1 MRSKFFVEYFS
12 AGKLRVGSTIGSLVM
27 NTIFTLILRDFL
39 NTYGTLPIQSHSAS
53 HFGYFL
59 ALLPRSRSRPKKYE
73 KTNQKVEVSQTK
85 LPSFCRSFMCLGKEE
100 QKWQNIDF

>member
-1 MRSKFFVEYFS
+1 
-12 AGKLRVGSTIGSLVM
+12 M

-59 ALLPRSRSRPKKYE
+59 ALLPRSRFVFFARDQKYE
-73 KTNQKVEVSQTK
+73 KPTKNYEVSQTK
-85 LPSFCRSFMCLGKEE
+85 LPSFCRTIVYVSGKRRARK
-100 QKWQNIDF
+100 KWQTGIDF